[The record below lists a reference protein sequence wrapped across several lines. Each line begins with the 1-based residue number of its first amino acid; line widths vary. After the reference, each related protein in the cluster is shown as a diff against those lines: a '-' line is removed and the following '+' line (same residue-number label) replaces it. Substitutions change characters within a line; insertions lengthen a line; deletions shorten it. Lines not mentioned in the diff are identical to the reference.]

1 MQRSAVQRRAVLLC
15 RDVPSPPP
23 LPSSPPPPASSYAAL
38 LHAEAERFAADVMQ
52 GKPYLGVHLRRN
64 DWTFA
69 HANTISD
76 IDESIRALKSLAKE
90 QGLEDV
96 FIATDA
102 QSVEMKKL
110 YVLGAKGARR
120 VREGCAQRTRER
132 MNRALSSDR
141 LFGRRGEH
149 EAALFACLLRWEG
162 SRKEVVCCSCV
173 FESFAGSL
181 LFPSAL

>member
-1 MQRSAVQRRAVLLC
+1 
-15 RDVPSPPP
+15 
-23 LPSSPPPPASSYAAL
+23 
-38 LHAEAERFAADVMQ
+38 MQ

-120 VREGCAQRTRER
+120 VREGCAQGARRV
-132 MNRALSSDR
+132 RA
-141 LFGRRGEH
+141 EN
-149 EAALFACLLRWEG
+149 A
-162 SRKEVVCCSCV
+162 
-173 FESFAGSL
+173 
-181 LFPSAL
+181 